1 MAEHFIYLFMS
12 WKWYIW
18 NKPQWNQWQ
27 QRPPPEATVRVTLH
41 IFPTCVDSVQCCL
54 PGAKNKSLYST
65 TKPSRKGKKRA
76 AYMSTWGM
84 SVSLG
89 LFLCQPDI
97 LIPRIDALL
106 GGSDK
111 KGLIRSL
118 TAGISCFAHFS
129 SSLTDSTQM
138 QDFILPLFFCLPQ
151 FTSTSGGSDCDEKSV
166 VSSSS

>member
-1 MAEHFIYLFMS
+1 MTTTTSTRSNSEGHALLRKI
-12 WKWYIW
+12 
-18 NKPQWNQWQ
+18 
-27 QRPPPEATVRVTLH
+27 TLH
-41 IFPTCVDSVQCCL
+41 IFPTFVDSVQCSL
-54 PGAKNKSLYST
+54 PGAKNKSSYST
-65 TKPSRKGKKRA
+65 TKPSRKGEKRA
-76 AYMSTWGM
+76 ACMPTWGM

-89 LFLCQPDI
+89 PFLCQPDI

-129 SSLTDSTQM
+129 SSLTDSTQT

-166 VSSSS
+166 VRSSS